1 MTVSETFH
9 PALRVFQPAWND
21 MGIPL
26 RGELFYLERK
36 CKRCGSVLW
45 LKIFIEVCDLRFKP
59 RVIQACI
66 LFQIARACVNIY
78 KIGPPILCSFP
89 IDFELDMHKIELE

>member
-9 PALRVFQPAWND
+9 PDLRVFQPAWND

-66 LFQIARACVNIY
+66 LFSDCKGVRKYIQNRSTYFVLFSY
-78 KIGPPILCSFP
+78 
-89 IDFELDMHKIELE
+89 

>member
-36 CKRCGSVLW
+36 FKRCGSVLW

-66 LFQIARACVNIY
+66 LFSDCKGVREYIQNRSTYFVLFSY
-78 KIGPPILCSFP
+78 
-89 IDFELDMHKIELE
+89 